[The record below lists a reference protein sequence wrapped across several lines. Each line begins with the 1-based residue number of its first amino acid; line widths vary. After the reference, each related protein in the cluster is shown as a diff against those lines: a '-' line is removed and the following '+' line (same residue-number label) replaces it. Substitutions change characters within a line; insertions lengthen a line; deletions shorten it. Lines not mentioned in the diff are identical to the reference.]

1 MANAQALLSGS
12 WRVSSTSG
20 LFNQTFSNLTTV
32 SATLAMDFVL
42 LPGVSDFV
50 VSLPQFSNM
59 NVLGLQANNQVR
71 INFGGIGHA
80 TSYVSQASAGI
91 LTTQLA
97 WTAGGGSGLLNIHFA
112 NSGSDSSTVRLIMCT
127 S

>member
-50 VSLPQFSNM
+50 VSLAQFSNM

-71 INFGGIGHA
+71 INLGIGPD
-80 TSYVSQASAGI
+80 
-91 LTTQLA
+91 
-97 WTAGGGSGLLNIHFA
+97 N
-112 NSGSDSSTVRLIMCT
+112 
-127 S
+127 